1 MTTTINASTGNNL
14 QVTADGS
21 GVLNIQS
28 NGVNTNAQA
37 WANFAGTTTP
47 TIRASYNVS
56 SITYSSTGFWV
67 VNLTN
72 ALTDTNAVCIGTSA
86 YTSLSSGNEGDVAN
100 TNMITTSTVNFS
112 NAVISS
118 TTGGNARNP
127 AVCQV
132 VVFR

>member
-1 MTTTINASTGNNL
+1 MTSIINASPSNGIT
-14 QVTADGS
+14 QTADGS
-21 GVLNIQS
+21 GIIQLQS

-86 YTSLSSGNEGDVAN
+86 YTNLSSGNDGDVAN
-100 TNMITTSTVNFS
+100 ANMITTSTVNFS
-112 NAVISS
+112 NSVISS
-118 TTGGNARNP
+118 STGGTARNP